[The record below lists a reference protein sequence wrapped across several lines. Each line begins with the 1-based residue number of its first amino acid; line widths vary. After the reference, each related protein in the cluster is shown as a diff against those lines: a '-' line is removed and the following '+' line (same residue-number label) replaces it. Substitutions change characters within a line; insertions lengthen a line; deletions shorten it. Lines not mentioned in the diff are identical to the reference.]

1 MKSADVQEINDFDNK
16 YETYFSSGPTDC
28 PHNNIVMVRKRI
40 YWEYFHWP
48 ALALKS
54 SGMDWNTDGSV
65 SFLARVWIVE

>member
-1 MKSADVQEINDFDNK
+1 MSKRLMISTTNTKHTSQVAP
-16 YETYFSSGPTDC
+16 PTV
-28 PHNNIVMVRKRI
+28 HTNNIVMVRKRI